1 MPHGLIH
8 NVKTLFHYALRLAW
22 SGEALRRFTIWRY
35 RHMSMRQFILLSSI
49 LIGLVAGVSSVLLK
63 NFTHW
68 IQYFVEDTLVGKLE
82 FLGFYFAFPIIGI
95 SLTLLVVH
103 YVLRGKVGHGIPNVL
118 YALSRKKS
126 ILPFKS
132 TYSALITA
140 PLTVG
145 FGGSAGLE
153 GPAVATGA
161 ALGSNFSKML
171 HMDSK
176 SRQLLLAC
184 GTAAALSAIFKVP
197 ITGLIFVIEV
207 FSLDLTMASLIPLM
221 LSSATGVMVSY
232 FFMGQTLTL
241 DFESTTA
248 FQLKNI
254 MYYVGLALFAAIA
267 SIHFTKIYSSVGH
280 FFEKRLKNTYVKL
293 VAGALSLGCL
303 LYFMPTLYGEGYDTI
318 NALLAQNVSGV
329 LNFEWVGD
337 FTDSPWVTV
346 ALLVVMLYLKMFATT
361 ITFGAGGVGGTF
373 APTLF
378 MGAVAGS
385 AFSQMVNI
393 IYPSAELC
401 SSNFALVGMTGIMAG
416 VMQAPL
422 TAVFLIVETTGGY
435 ALIAPLMVVSAI
447 SFIITRFYIKYSVY
461 TEELVKK
468 GDVPTHDKDKTILD
482 NIDVDRLI
490 ERDFIKI
497 PAEATLGDVV
507 HDAIAISN
515 RNIFPVVSKHN
526 HLIGI
531 VLLDDIRHMIFDSG
545 MYNRINVSAMMQQP
559 PAVVVHGEDTMA
571 TIMQKFQ
578 ETGAWNLPVVGY
590 HYRYVGFISKS
601 KLLSIY
607 RRKMLD
613 STSSELF

>member
-1 MPHGLIH
+1 MPHGLVH
-8 NVKTLFHYALRLAW
+8 NIKTLFHYALRLVW

-35 RHMSMRQFILLSSI
+35 RHMSMRQFIILSSI
-49 LIGLVAGVSSVLLK
+49 LIGLVAGFSSILLK
-63 NFTHW
+63 NFTHL

-95 SLTLLVVH
+95 SLTLLVIR
-103 YVLRGKVGHGIPNVL
+103 YILRGKVGHGIPNVL

-126 ILPFKS
+126 ILPLKS
-132 TYSALITA
+132 CYSALLTA

-153 GPAVATGA
+153 GPAVVTGA
-161 ALGSNFSKML
+161 ALGSNFSRML

-197 ITGLIFVIEV
+197 ITGIIFVIEM

-241 DFESTTA
+241 DFESSVP

-254 MYYVGLALFAAIA
+254 MYYIGLALFTAIA
-267 SIHFTKIYSSVGH
+267 SIHFTKIYSYVGR
-280 FFEKRLKNTYVKL
+280 FFEQKIKNTYVKL
-293 VAGALSLGCL
+293 IIGSLALGGM
-303 LYFMPTLYGEGYDTI
+303 LYLMPPLYGEGYGSI
-318 NALLAQNVSGV
+318 NSLLAQNINEVIDFSW
-329 LNFEWVGD
+329 LKNFEQSQWIV
-337 FTDSPWVTV
+337 VL
-346 ALLVVMLYLKMFATT
+346 LLVVMLYLKMLATT

-385 AFSQMVNI
+385 AFSQVINI
-393 IYPSAELC
+393 IFPSAGLC
-401 SSNFALVGMTGIMAG
+401 GNNFALVGMTGLMAG

-435 ALIAPLMVVSAI
+435 DMIAPLMVVSAI
-447 SFIITRFYIKYSVY
+447 SFIITRFYIKYNVY
-461 TEELVKK
+461 TEELAKK

-497 PAEATLGDVV
+497 PSEATLGDVV
-507 HDAIAISN
+507 HDAISISN

-526 HLIGI
+526 HLIGV
-531 VLLDDIRHMIFDSG
+531 VLLDDIRHMIFDSA
-545 MYNRINVSAMMQQP
+545 MYDKINVSAMMQQP

-571 TIMQKFQ
+571 TIMEKFQ

-613 STSSELF
+613 STSTELF